1 MDRISK
7 IKQML
12 ENDKTDSFLLF
23 ALAKEYEKLED
34 FEQAIIIFEKLK
46 TSDAEYVGLYYHLA
60 VIYNEIGK
68 KEQAIKTCN
77 QGIEVCKRTNDR
89 HSLSEL
95 QNLGMNIE
103 IE

>member
-1 MDRISK
+1 MDRIAK

-12 ENDKTDSFLLF
+12 ENDMNDSFLLF
-23 ALAKEYEKLED
+23 ALAKEYEKLKD
-34 FEQAIIIFEKLK
+34 YDQAINIFQQLK
-46 TSDAEYVGLYYHLA
+46 TSDPDYVGLYYHLA
-60 VIYNEIGK
+60 VIYSEIDK
-68 KEQAIKTCN
+68 KDQAIITCN